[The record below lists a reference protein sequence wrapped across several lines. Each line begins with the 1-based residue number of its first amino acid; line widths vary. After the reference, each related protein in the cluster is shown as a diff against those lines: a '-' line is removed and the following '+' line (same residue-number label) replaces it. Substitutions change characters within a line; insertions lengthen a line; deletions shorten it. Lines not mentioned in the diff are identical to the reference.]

1 VLGLARSD
9 ASAGSLFAA
18 GAQVQRGDLEDLSA
32 LRFGAEDADGVIHVA
47 FFHGI
52 SHPSFGTRL
61 RILLREPFPATA
73 RSA

>member
-9 ASAGSLFAA
+9 ASAGSLFTALN
-18 GAQVQRGDLEDLSA
+18 LEDLSA